1 MKFPAWYGI
10 IVGCSMFVQWAISIL
25 TGGVPEFQSE
35 PWRIGFHLAAE
46 FSTALMLILG
56 GLAVLRLAAWGRPVL
71 LIGLGM
77 VIYSEIVS
85 PGYFAQLGQWSMV
98 GMFIVLLG
106 GAIWSMMILLSKKE
120 MEGVS
125 YDRAA

>member
-1 MKFPAWYGI
+1 
-10 IVGCSMFVQWAISIL
+10 
-25 TGGVPEFQSE
+25 
-35 PWRIGFHLAAE
+35 
-46 FSTALMLILG
+46 
-56 GLAVLRLAAWGRPVL
+56 
-71 LIGLGM
+71 M

-85 PGYFAQLGQWSMV
+85 PGYFAQLGRWSMV

-120 MEGVS
+120 MKGVP

>member
-1 MKFPAWYGI
+1 MIF
-10 IVGCSMFVQWAISIL
+10 QWLLSIL
-25 TGGVPEFQSE
+25 SGGVPEFQTE

-46 FSTALMLILG
+46 ISTAVMLIIG
-56 GLAVLRLAAWGRPVL
+56 GVAMLRSAAWGRTVL

-85 PGYFAQLGQWSMV
+85 PGYFAQLDQWPMV

-106 GAIWSMMILLSKKE
+106 GAIWSMVLLLSGSKR
-120 MEGVS
+120 EGAT